1 MAAAPGATH
10 GGKQRNSGRKRKYER
25 SNSAQLVWNRQHKQ
39 IYLSLTI
46 FKSWKD
52 VKNEA
57 GYGSSTDSE
66 FAAHLLSLEYRRRCE
81 EFHYFLFC
89 FSSFGPF
96 IENMIHIPFRSDV
109 DVSRQRKERMQAENT
124 NMVSNM
130 QGKHSKNLH
139 KYFIVFNV

>member
-1 MAAAPGATH
+1 MRIPAAH
-10 GGKQRNSGRKRKYER
+10 RKLGILHLYFFKFVNPRWRPHLVRRTGESEGIQAERRKYER

-52 VKNEA
+52 AKNEA

-81 EFHYFLFC
+81 EFHYFTFA
-89 FSSFGPF
+89 S
-96 IENMIHIPFRSDV
+96 
-109 DVSRQRKERMQAENT
+109 Q
-124 NMVSNM
+124 
-130 QGKHSKNLH
+130 
-139 KYFIVFNV
+139 